1 MPSDYD
7 VVVLS
12 GISFDKLLVL
22 AGIAVLLIGPTR
34 LPAYAEK
41 LGQFVRNLR
50 RFADEAR
57 EKVRDEVGS
66 DVFDEIDWKKLDPR
80 QYDPRRI
87 IADAL
92 LAPDDPD
99 EEPEKV
105 VGIATVATKPAEPRA
120 AGAVPPFD
128 AEAT

>member
-1 MPSDYD
+1 MG
-7 VVVLS
+7 VL
-12 GISFDKLLVL
+12 GISFDKLLVM
-22 AGIAVLLIGPTR
+22 AGIAVILIGPTR
-34 LPAYAEK
+34 LPGYAQK

-50 RFADEAR
+50 RFADDAR
-57 EKVRDEVGS
+57 DKVRDEVGS

-92 LAPDDPD
+92 LSDDD
-99 EEPEKV
+99 SSSSEPEQV
-105 VGIATVATKPAEPRA
+105 VGIAAVATKAEPLEV
-120 AGAVPPFD
+120 GALPPFD

>member
-1 MPSDYD
+1 MG
-7 VVVLS
+7 VL
-12 GISFDKLLVL
+12 GISFDKLLVM
-22 AGIAVLLIGPTR
+22 AGIAVILIGPTR
-34 LPAYAEK
+34 LPGYAEK

-50 RFADEAR
+50 RFADDAR

-66 DVFDEIDWKKLDPR
+66 DVFDDIDWKKLDPR

-92 LAPDDPD
+92 LADDD
-99 EEPEKV
+99 EKAAEPEKV
-105 VGIATVATKPAEPRA
+105 VGIAAVATATAPAA
-120 AGAVPPFD
+120 LTAGALPPFD

>member
-1 MPSDYD
+1 
-7 VVVLS
+7 VGVF
-12 GISFDKLLVL
+12 GISFDKLLVM
-22 AGIAVLLIGPTR
+22 AGIAVILIGPTR
-34 LPAYAEK
+34 LPGYAEK

-50 RFADEAR
+50 RFADDAR

-92 LAPDDPD
+92 LSDDND
-99 EEPEKV
+99 AAEPAKV
-105 VGIATVATKPAEPRA
+105 VGIAAVATKAEPVAPLA
-120 AGAVPPFD
+120 AGTLPPFD

>member
-1 MPSDYD
+1 M
-7 VVVLS
+7 L
-12 GISFDKLLVL
+12 GIGFDKLLVM
-22 AGIAVLLIGPTR
+22 AGIAVILIGPTR
-34 LPAYAEK
+34 LPGYAEK

-50 RFADEAR
+50 RFADDAR
-57 EKVRDEVGS
+57 DKVREEVGS

-92 LAPDDPD
+92 LSDDD
-99 EEPEKV
+99 DAAEPEKV
-105 VGIATVATKPAEPRA
+105 VGIPAVATKPAPAALA
-120 AGAVPPFD
+120 AGALPPFD

>member
-1 MPSDYD
+1 M
-7 VVVLS
+7 LS

-22 AGIAVLLIGPTR
+22 AGIAVILIGPTR
-34 LPAYAEK
+34 LPGYAEK
-41 LGQFVRNLR
+41 LGQFVRSLR
-50 RFADEAR
+50 RFADDAR
-57 EKVRDEVGS
+57 DKVREEVGS

-92 LAPDDPD
+92 LSDDPE

-105 VGIATVATKPAEPRA
+105 VGIASVATKAATPALA
-120 AGAVPPFD
+120 AGALPPFD